1 MSNQRIDKSNQLGQS
16 KNQANIAKFN
26 QNPLVENPKIDDLD
40 KGIINQL
47 VLDARISYAELAKSF
62 KVSPATI
69 HVRVEKMKA
78 SGIITGTKLS
88 VEPKKLGYGVCC
100 FIGITLKSAGDYSEV
115 IERLDEIEEVV
126 EAYYTT
132 GQYSVFIKIFCHSID
147 DLHWL
152 LVDKIQTIREIRA
165 TDTLI
170 SLQNPIHRTI
180 QL

>member
-1 MSNQRIDKSNQLGQS
+1 MAKIDKSS
-16 KNQANIAKFN
+16 
-26 QNPLVENPKIDDLD
+26 ENRSAEEPKIDSLD
-40 KGIINQL
+40 KDIINQL
-47 VLDARISYAELAKSF
+47 VVDARISYAELAKKFS
-62 KVSPATI
+62 VSPATI

-78 SGIITGTKLS
+78 SGIITGTKLA

-115 IERLDEIEEVV
+115 IERLNEIEEVV

-170 SLQNPIHRTI
+170 SLQNPIHRMI
-180 QL
+180 HL